1 MTSEAQDEE
10 DPSKDDPEVVQ
21 LMFDFLYL
29 QSYGQ
34 GPSAEEK
41 SRCNLSSHARL
52 HAIGEKYGITHM
64 KEAAKKRF
72 DEEVEKE
79 ISSEIFVEAAKLGFT
94 TTPDSDRGLRQ
105 LIVRAMLGNA
115 VKLRHNEEVDNLV
128 YSNKDLALELWKA
141 TTAPPCGPVC
151 WKCSTALVVRTCRWC
166 DEADKKQGYFV
177 SCRCDLVNH
186 TDQECVKHRGTFSF
200 DSDV

>member
-1 MTSEAQDEE
+1 MIYQSGDYSDIEIVCGKKRFKAHKAVVCPQSSFFAKACEKDTWKESHEKVIRLVTSEAQDEE

-94 TTPDSDRGLRQ
+94 TTPDSDRG
-105 LIVRAMLGNA
+105 
-115 VKLRHNEEVDNLV
+115 
-128 YSNKDLALELWKA
+128 
-141 TTAPPCGPVC
+141 
-151 WKCSTALVVRTCRWC
+151 
-166 DEADKKQGYFV
+166 
-177 SCRCDLVNH
+177 
-186 TDQECVKHRGTFSF
+186 
-200 DSDV
+200 